1 MTERIAGLASI
12 GPDEGGTRDVTL
24 NSKPKIA
31 KNNCISSSFE
41 LRSSEFAAADWIK
54 NVETRLAAA

>member
-1 MTERIAGLASI
+1 LDWRAAIQLPS
-12 GPDEGGTRDVTL
+12 L